1 MEAKEFTNIDKNVLD
16 ECLNEEILKCAND
29 DKLIKRAMV
38 SSLGEIITTLD
49 EIDKGVKVVQHLIT
63 IAYKDDIDGY
73 FKRVAK
79 AVKEEEKQQKQNNID
94 NQEKIN

>member
-16 ECLNEEILKCAND
+16 ECLNEEIIKCASD
-29 DKLIKRAMV
+29 DKLLKRAMV